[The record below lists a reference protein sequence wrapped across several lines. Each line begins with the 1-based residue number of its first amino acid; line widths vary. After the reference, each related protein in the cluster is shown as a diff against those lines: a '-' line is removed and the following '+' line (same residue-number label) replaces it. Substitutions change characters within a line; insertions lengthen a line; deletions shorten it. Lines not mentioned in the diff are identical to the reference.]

1 MTTHDLN
8 GAVVVITGASSG
20 IGRASALEFARKGA
34 SLILASRDAE
44 ALEEVSHEC
53 QLCGINARVVVTDVT
68 DTDAV
73 NRLAQAA
80 MDMAGRIDVWVNN
93 AGTGVLGRY
102 EEVPFEAHERVIQT
116 DLLGYMRSAYAILPY
131 FKRQES
137 GILINNISLGAWT
150 PQPYAV
156 SYSAAKYGL
165 KGFAESLRGELYD
178 WPNIHVCNLYP
189 AVMDTPGFRDGANYT
204 GRDVKPL
211 PPIYDARRTARAMVR
226 LAKRPR
232 HTTYVGSA
240 AVLSRVATAL
250 MPGFSP
256 SYARFVDSALGR
268 ADPDATSSGNLFS
281 PPSGERRIDGG
292 FRSTAEGDGSHGGT
306 HKVAIAATVAT
317 ATLVGL
323 YLYRRRQQH

>member
-20 IGRASALEFARKGA
+20 IGRATALEFARQGA
-34 SLILASRDAE
+34 SLILASRDAD
-44 ALEEVSHEC
+44 ALDEVAHEC
-53 QLCGINARVVVTDVT
+53 QRCGTNARPVVTDVT
-68 DTDAV
+68 QSQALTH
-73 NRLAQAA
+73 LAQFAV
-80 MDMAGRIDVWVNN
+80 DVAGRIDVWVNN
-93 AGTGVLGRY
+93 AGTGALGAFDSI
-102 EEVPFEAHERVIQT
+102 PIEAHEQVIQT
-116 DLLGYMRSAYAILPY
+116 DLLGYMRGAYAVLPH
-131 FKRQES
+131 FKRQQS

-150 PQPYAV
+150 PQPYAA
-156 SYSAAKYGL
+156 SYSAAKFGL
-165 KGFAESLRGELYD
+165 KGFAESLRGELYR
-178 WPNIHVCNLYP
+178 WPHIHVCNLYP

-226 LAKRPR
+226 LARRPR

-250 MPGFSP
+250 MPGFSQ

-268 ADPDATSSGNLFS
+268 AAPDATSSGNLFS
-281 PPSGERRIDGG
+281 PPSGERRVDGG
-292 FRSTAEGDGSHGGT
+292 FRNASEESGNRR
-306 HKVAIAATVAT
+306 VAVAATVAT

-323 YLYRRRQQH
+323 YLYRRRQRH